1 MVSSRSAVPTVRPAL
16 GQRCTGCAEEGEG
29 GPPLAQCWSP
39 HGPAAVIQCRGVTA
53 AVRRRA
59 SDSGPA
65 RGVCSVLE
73 VLPGAR
79 SALRRSARASRR
91 IGYRHRAPR
100 PALRADPGAGS
111 VPLGRSGDAPPC
123 GSDAVSGALPAA
135 QRRPSPGRGGGR
147 RSESPQHALEGRARG
162 SAARVR
168 FPHEEALRGCSSASS
183 CASDG
188 VAALC
193 SPLPDQKAPAGSR
206 QGLSFSAAPCFRR
219 RRRCG
224 GSGSLGSGTTH
235 LFEATG
241 RHVVPTVREGGG
253 SASVKGVRGSVSA
266 VVPGWFRLWARCR
279 IRRGRGAE
287 GLAVSVGMCMPE
299 CAREG
304 VAAFKRRGSRG
315 AVRQPAQ
322 GCRGA
327 VEEPVRAVVPGVWR
341 VTVRS
346 LRRGRSGHRGGG
358 TGARVDA
365 RWGQHARGSH
375 PCRSRAAEPLRGSD
389 GEGAAPAAAAVSPA
403 LREGYQHPGE
413 TGVSAL
419 GTRPVRASRERRRR
433 RVPRYHVSDE

>member
-1 MVSSRSAVPTVRPAL
+1 MDRLWLSAGLSVVPPRSSSAGAWPQVSESGPEFRSPR
-16 GQRCTGCAEEGEG
+16 TGCRAVLEVSDRLRRGCRAGLERATGVPAG
-29 GPPLAQCWSP
+29 TGPRARRCAPSPERDPCPPSAPRSLRGCAICRAAGASCGPRADRHEDEAAAGAASP
-39 HGPAAVIQCRGVTA
+39 HSTRSRGAPAAVPRGCDSRT
-53 AVRRRA
+53 RRR
-59 SDSGPA
+59 
-65 RGVCSVLE
+65 CE
-73 VLPGAR
+73 GA
-79 SALRRSARASRR
+79 A
-91 IGYRHRAPR
+91 
-100 PALRADPGAGS
+100 
-111 VPLGRSGDAPPC
+111 APPRAHRTASPC
-123 GSDAVSGALPAA
+123 CAL
-135 QRRPSPGRGGGR
+135 
-147 RSESPQHALEGRARG
+147 L
-162 SAARVR
+162 
-168 FPHEEALRGCSSASS
+168 FPIR
-183 CASDG
+183 
-188 VAALC
+188 
-193 SPLPDQKAPAGSR
+193 SPLAGSR

-304 VAAFKRRGSRG
+304 AAAFTRRGSRG

-375 PCRSRAAEPLRGSD
+375 PCRSRAAEPLRGGD

-419 GTRPVRASRERRRR
+419 GTRPVRASRERRR
-433 RVPRYHVSDE
+433 